1 VNKIRDKK
9 NKKIIKKQDIK
20 NSEES
25 QCKDIESWL
34 NNNGFQKYTDIF
46 IREEIDM
53 DTLTFITENDLEKL
67 GISHLGARKKILA
80 AINKLKKK
88 DISSVEEKLREEI
101 KSLVVSVDKL
111 STSVDHISKTL
122 EQLTACSNVLLTPPN
137 ASNASCGQ
145 FDFSSNDD
153 KRKIKDQ
160 LQNKQ

>member
-88 DISSVEEKLREEI
+88 KIFLVWKRNYEK
-101 KSLVVSVDKL
+101 K
-111 STSVDHISKTL
+111 
-122 EQLTACSNVLLTPPN
+122 
-137 ASNASCGQ
+137 
-145 FDFSSNDD
+145 
-153 KRKIKDQ
+153 
-160 LQNKQ
+160 